1 MAQVGIS
8 QDWLDEMS
16 RFVEELRTRSIE
28 EAEDTARY
36 LHERVVEQ
44 ARQTPGWE
52 ALADEI
58 EVWSQDGKLWIGVR
72 NTQYVSEA
80 WVAEYG
86 DETRAP
92 TGFMRSFGGEV
103 ISPNATNAVTAR
115 WGVVR

>member
-16 RFVEELRTRSIE
+16 AFVDELRQRSVEE
-28 EAEDTARY
+28 ADDTARY
-36 LHERVVEQ
+36 LHEQVVEQ
-44 ARQTPGWE
+44 ARHTPGWE

-58 EVWSQDGKLWIGVR
+58 EVWSQDGKLWVGVR

-86 DETRAP
+86 DESHIP
-92 TGFMRSFGGEV
+92 SGLLRSF
-103 ISPNATNAVTAR
+103 
-115 WGVVR
+115 